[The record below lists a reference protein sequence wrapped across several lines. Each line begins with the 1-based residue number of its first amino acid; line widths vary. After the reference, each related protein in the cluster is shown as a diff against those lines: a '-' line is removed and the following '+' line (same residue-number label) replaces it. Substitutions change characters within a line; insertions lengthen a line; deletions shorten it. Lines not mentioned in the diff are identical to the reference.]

1 MKKILLNNN
10 NYAIVDDEDFE
21 FLNKFNWHKSETG
34 YAVRCEKRKTIR
46 MHRLIVNCPD
56 DMLVDHINGN
66 RLDNRKQNLRIC
78 TFNENIRNRKKHK
91 NNSSGYKGV
100 SYHKGKKKFQCRIS
114 YNGIR
119 INLGNYECAKEA
131 AIAYNKKAVEL
142 YGEFALLNEID

>member
-78 TFNENIRNRKKHK
+78 TFNENIRNRKNIKIILRVIKEFLITKERK
-91 NNSSGYKGV
+91 NFNAEFHTMV
-100 SYHKGKKKFQCRIS
+100 
-114 YNGIR
+114 
-119 INLGNYECAKEA
+119 L
-131 AIAYNKKAVEL
+131 EL
-142 YGEFALLNEID
+142 I